1 MNEVLTALKYCATK
15 INGNVRSDNP
25 YRMRFTRHLAILA
38 SVALLVVIGSLHV
51 EAQGTT
57 DIPFVGGGSKS
68 SDSTTSNSD
77 KATGK
82 NDASAGSAKSGDST
96 NAENNIGV
104 TIPGAAVGGKVITS
118 MAPAATVTVTSSAR
132 SAEGAE
138 NEDVNANSSSANQVT
153 RKKQGSSDGSTLGV
167 WPIVGI
173 CAGGLV
179 ALCAGLAAYSRWTRK
194 GRNRRFEELQFGTEE
209 TYGAAQHPFA
219 HRAYVD
225 PFKKDLGAHHH
236 GGYP

>member
-1 MNEVLTALKYCATK
+1 
-15 INGNVRSDNP
+15 
-25 YRMRFTRHLAILA
+25 MRFTRHLAILA

-51 EAQGTT
+51 EAQSS
-57 DIPFVGGGSKS
+57 DIPIISNEKIPE
-68 SDSTTSNSD
+68 STTSSSD
-77 KATGK
+77 KATGEHGAPS
-82 NDASAGSAKSGDST
+82 NEGAST
-96 NAENNIGV
+96 NSAPSPANSDDKASNTTPSKAADIGV
-104 TIPGAAVGGKVITS
+104 TIPGAAVGENVITS
-118 MAPAATVTVTSSAR
+118 TAPAATVTVTSSAR
-132 SAEGAE
+132 SGDDAHI
-138 NEDVNANSSSANQVT
+138 EDINANANAANQVA
-153 RKKQGSSDGSTLGV
+153 KKNTGSSGSGLGV
-167 WPIVGI
+167 WPIIGI

-209 TYGAAQHPFA
+209 AYGASQHPFA